1 MTTGPRTGKTGRAAL
16 ALIVL
21 AAASA
26 AGACAGAP
34 LGERAAGPGRFE
46 IYCGAG
52 ESRCYDRA
60 RSKCAA
66 GEATIKERPSVK
78 MRRDLH
84 VVCRT
89 G

>member
-1 MTTGPRTGKTGRAAL
+1 MKTMLQSGRT
-16 ALIVL
+16 LIAVVTL

-26 AGACAGAP
+26 AGACANALP
-34 LGERAAGPGRFE
+34 RERAAGPNAFE

-52 ESRCYDRA
+52 EARCYDRA

-66 GEATIKERPSVK
+66 GQAVIKERPSVK
-78 MRRDLH
+78 MRRDLY
-84 VVCRT
+84 VVCRA